1 MKKNLFILFILL
13 FACAMFAQT
22 ITINSIGMH
31 KDGEPGNFD
40 VSTGDVV
47 KVNVMFTAEDVFG
60 VQSVHFNNIA
70 DKVML
75 YGFAAAQPALP
86 PNFGA
91 QTAITVSS
99 YTDTSLE
106 FKFTLPQA
114 LNSNSFQLTFGM
126 SGTSSIDWY
135 SNVNGTIYSS
145 YATIGTFNAADTP
158 ATGIYRSYLTQ
169 VDPPPIEVPAIT
181 ASAVEYNPSDALLGY
196 NNGNYQ
202 PIGYVSLKTSTGTA
216 ILSNIK
222 FDVGGT
228 IDGSDASRL
237 ALYETPYNDFS
248 GAILASNI
256 ATFTGTGQYSFPT
269 DNRSI
274 TTNEKYY
281 FLAISLNSTGLTHD
295 DYITLSINDSYITTS
310 ATVNSYTPGVFAEK
324 HLYKALVIGYEADF
338 PSIAPGSP
346 NAPFFRLNARTNDC
360 STSITSINFN
370 LEGTLTTNDVIN
382 GGFKLWESTTPTF
395 NSATAAQLG
404 GDANYNELLIFSG
417 FESIVNCT
425 TDKYYFLTVS
435 TRATANIEHTIGADI
450 QSPTSIATTGNTV
463 VNSLTGFPLT
473 GEQHTLPVELSSFTA
488 SVVSDNAIS
497 INWTV
502 ESETGLSG
510 YYILKSNSNNLDTA
524 VTIPALI
531 HAINTTETYTYNF
544 IDSEIDFSKEEYYY
558 WLSTVELSNV
568 SETFGPIM
576 LRIENVESDDVPF
589 IGGLGTALIGN
600 YPNPFNPSTAI
611 SFSLEKPEHVV
622 INIYNIKGQLIKN
635 LYNENVSTVNQR
647 IDVLWDGK
655 NNDGSPVASGI
666 YYSRMVAGK
675 YSESKKMILMK

>member
-1 MKKNLFILFILL
+1 
-13 FACAMFAQT
+13 
-22 ITINSIGMH
+22 
-31 KDGEPGNFD
+31 
-40 VSTGDVV
+40 
-47 KVNVMFTAEDVFG
+47 
-60 VQSVHFNNIA
+60 
-70 DKVML
+70 
-75 YGFAAAQPALP
+75 
-86 PNFGA
+86 
-91 QTAITVSS
+91 
-99 YTDTSLE
+99 
-106 FKFTLPQA
+106 
-114 LNSNSFQLTFGM
+114 M

-135 SNVNGTIYSS
+135 SDVNGATYSS
-145 YATIGTFNAADTP
+145 FATIGAFTAVDTP
-158 ATGIYRSYLTQ
+158 ATGIYRGYLTN
-169 VDPPPIEVPAIT
+169 VPPASIT
-181 ASAVEYNPSDALLGY
+181 ISANAQEYNPSDALLGY

-202 PIGYVSLKTSTGTA
+202 PIGYISLKTSSGTA
-216 ILSNIK
+216 TLTNIK

-228 IDGSDASRL
+228 IDGTDASRI
-237 ALYETPYNDFS
+237 ALFETPYNDYS
-248 GAILASNI
+248 GAFLASNI
-256 ATFTGTGQYSFPT
+256 AIFTGPKQYSFAI
-269 DNRSI
+269 DNKSI
-274 TTNEKYY
+274 TTSEKYY

-295 DYITLSINDSYITTS
+295 DYITLSINDSYITAS
-310 ATVNSYTPGVFAEK
+310 ATVNSYNPGVFAEK
-324 HLYKALVIGYEADF
+324 HLYKALVIGYKADF

-346 NAPFFRLNARTNDC
+346 NAPFFRLDARANDG

-370 LEGTLTTNDVIN
+370 LEGTLTSNDVIN
-382 GGFKLWESTTPTF
+382 GGFKLWESASPAF
-395 NSATAAQLG
+395 NQATATQLA
-404 GDANYNELLIFSG
+404 GDANYNEQLIFSG

-435 TRATANIEHTIGADI
+435 TRATANVEHTIGADI
-450 QSPTSIATTGNTV
+450 QSPSSIATTGNTV

-473 GEQHTLPVELSSFTA
+473 GDQHTLPVELSSFTA

-510 YYILKSNSNNLDTA
+510 YYILKSNSNDINTA
-524 VTIPALI
+524 VTIPTLI
-531 HAINTTETYTYNF
+531 HSINASQTHTYNF

-576 LRIENVESDDVPF
+576 VRIENVESDDVPF
-589 IGGLGTALIGN
+589 IGELGTALIGN

-611 SFSLEKPEHVV
+611 SFSLEKPEHVI

-635 LYNENVSTVNQR
+635 LYNENVTTVNQR

-655 NNDGSPVASGI
+655 NNNGSSVSSGI